1 MFAKTIIDSDAFI
14 DMPLSTQALYFHIGL
29 SAMDKGVVNNI
40 YSISRKVGCDPT
52 DVENLLE
59 SGFIKVKGDEADGIY
74 EIVHWYENNGIGET
88 AKKRNNYKYRQW
100 RSEVIARDGFRCT
113 ECGGTEDL
121 VAHHIKPFASY
132 PLERFEV
139 SNGITLCARC
149 HRKTHKEARM
159 NG

>member
-1 MFAKTIIDSDAFI
+1 MEYSSKGLMPNLFPEGTQQPLYNTVDAALLFILAVYEYEKKTGDSSF
-14 DMPLSTQALYFHIGL
+14 
-29 SAMDKGVVNNI
+29 
-40 YSISRKVGCDPT
+40 
-52 DVENLLE
+52 
-59 SGFIKVKGDEADGIY
+59 VKRAYPIMK